1 MRKLTLEID
10 GLAVES
16 FHTATATDARG
27 TVRGA
32 LGGLMAAGDDTD
44 CTVPSDGSY
53 CPIMSCGSS
62 CDANTEPL
70 PTGPDQT
77 AA

>member
-1 MRKLTLEID
+1 MLKLDID

-16 FHTATATDARG
+16 FHTAAVTEARG

-32 LGGLMAAGDDTD
+32 LGGLVPVGGGDTD